1 MLPLKTLFTLNCM
14 LLCIDKT
21 VLKAWG
27 INPIKIAA
35 WISKAHRTFFCVGEG
50 RIQRV
55 ARHAGDLLE

>member
-27 INPIKIAA
+27 INPIEIAA

-50 RIQRV
+50 RI
-55 ARHAGDLLE
+55 